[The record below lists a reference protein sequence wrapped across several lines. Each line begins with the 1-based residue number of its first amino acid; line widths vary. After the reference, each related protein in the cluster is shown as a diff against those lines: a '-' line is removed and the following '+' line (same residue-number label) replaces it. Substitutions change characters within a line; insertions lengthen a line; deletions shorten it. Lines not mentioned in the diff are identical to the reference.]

1 MKVSLIAE
9 QYHVE
14 QFLGRGSTGE
24 VYLVKDQN
32 NIRVALK
39 LLRDFNASRKRQATQ
54 QFENEFH
61 ILSTLRHPLI
71 GEIYDFGLD
80 KKLNKVF
87 FTMPYIDGT
96 DLAQATRN
104 LKLEIALSY
113 FLQILRALDYLHAQ
127 GITHGDLKPNNILVR
142 DHRICLIDFGYAA
155 YQGREAKG
163 TPLFMAPELFDGQPH
178 TPATDLYALGV
189 TLYHCLTEQF
199 PVQSDS
205 NRELITLKRHFNPNA
220 LDSIAK
226 SLPTYLLRI
235 LERLLATDPQD
246 RFCSARDL
254 YLHVMEKMNG
264 TLTRIVP
271 EEQTQYHHISPLTI

>member
-14 QFLGRGSTGE
+14 EFLGRGSTGE
-24 VYLVKDQN
+24 VYLVRDKN
-32 NIRVALK
+32 NTHVALK
-39 LLRDFNASRKRQATQ
+39 LLRDFNASRKRQATE
-54 QFENEFH
+54 QFENEFR
-61 ILSTLRHPLI
+61 ILSNIRHPLI

-87 FTMPYIDGT
+87 FTMPYIDGS
-96 DLAQATRN
+96 DLAFATKN
-104 LKLEIALSY
+104 LKLEITLSY
-113 FLQILRALDYLHAQ
+113 FLQILRALDYLHSQ
-127 GITHGDLKPNNILVR
+127 NITHGDLKPNNILVR

-189 TLYHCLTEQF
+189 TLHQCLTGKF
-199 PVQSDS
+199 PHQSHS
-205 NRELITLKRHFNPNA
+205 NRELIHLKKDFQPSQ
-220 LDSIAK
+220 LDLDTK
-226 SLPTYLLRI
+226 SAPKFILRI
-235 LERLLATDPQD
+235 LERLLASDPQD

-254 YLHVMEKMNG
+254 YLHVMEKMNDIP
-264 TLTRIVP
+264 TQTNV
-271 EEQTQYHHISPLTI
+271 EEYAHHQQAIPFTI